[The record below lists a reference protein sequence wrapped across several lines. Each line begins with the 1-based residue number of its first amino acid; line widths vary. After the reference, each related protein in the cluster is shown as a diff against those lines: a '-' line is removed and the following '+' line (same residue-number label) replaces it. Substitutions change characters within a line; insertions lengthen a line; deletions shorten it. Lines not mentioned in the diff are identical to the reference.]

1 MMRNYG
7 GGLCCD
13 NGGMFIDS
21 HCHLDFPELAAGRD
35 AVLRLMKE
43 NRVTHAL
50 TISTTLKSFPAVRA
64 VAEAHENMWCSAGV
78 HPDEQVDDHEATLQ
92 ELLQMADHPKVVA
105 IGETGLDYY
114 RLPEPL
120 EWQRER
126 FRIHIRAA
134 KQSGKPLIIHT
145 RNASTDTLKLMKEE
159 GAAEVGGVM
168 HCFTESQ
175 EIADTAMAM
184 NFHISFSGIVTFKSA
199 KDLKEVAKHVPL
211 NRMLIE
217 TDSPYLAP
225 TPFRGKMNQPGYV
238 RFVAEHIA
246 ELRGISVEEVGE
258 ATTANF
264 FRLFSHAK
272 PANSFP

>member
-1 MMRNYG
+1 
-7 GGLCCD
+7 
-13 NGGMFIDS
+13 MFIDS
-21 HCHLDFPELAAGRD
+21 HCHLDFPELVAERD
-35 AVLRLMKE
+35 AILQLMRE

-64 VAEAHENMWCSAGV
+64 VAEAHANMWCSAGV
-78 HPDEQVDDHEATLQ
+78 HPDEQVDDHEATLE
-92 ELLQMADHPKVVA
+92 ELLAMADHPKVVA

-120 EWQRER
+120 DWQRER

-134 KQSGKPLIIHT
+134 KKTGKPLVIHT
-145 RNASTDTLKLMKEE
+145 RNASADTLRLMAEE
-159 GAAEVGGVM
+159 GAADVGGVM

-175 EIADTAMAM
+175 AVAEAALAM
-184 NFHISFSGIVTFKSA
+184 NFHISLSGIVTFKSA
-199 KDLKEVAKHVPL
+199 KDLQEVAKRVPL
-211 NRMLIE
+211 NRLLIE

-238 RFVAEHIA
+238 RHVAEHVA
-246 ELRGISVEEVGE
+246 ALRGISVEEVGA

-264 FRLFSHAK
+264 FKLFSHAR
-272 PANSFP
+272 PM

>member
-1 MMRNYG
+1 
-7 GGLCCD
+7 
-13 NGGMFIDS
+13 MFIDS
-21 HCHLDFPELAAGRD
+21 HCHLDFPELAADRD
-35 AVLRLMKE
+35 AILHLMRE

-50 TISTTLKSFPAVRA
+50 TISTTLKTFPAVRD

-92 ELLQMADHPKVVA
+92 ELLQMADHHKVVA

-126 FRIHIRAA
+126 FRMHIRAA

-145 RNASTDTLKLMKEE
+145 RNASADTLKLMKEE

-175 EIADTAMAM
+175 EIADAAMAM

-199 KDLKEVAKHVPL
+199 RDLKEVAKHVRL

-217 TDSPYLAP
+217 TESPYRAP

-238 RFVAEHIA
+238 RYVAEHIA

-264 FRLFSHAK
+264 FRLFSRAK
-272 PANSFP
+272 MP